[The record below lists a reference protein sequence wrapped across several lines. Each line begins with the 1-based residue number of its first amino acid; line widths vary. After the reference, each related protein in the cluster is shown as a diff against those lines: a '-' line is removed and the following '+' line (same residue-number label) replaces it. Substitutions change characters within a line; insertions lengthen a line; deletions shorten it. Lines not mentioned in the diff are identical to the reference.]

1 MFKQLSS
8 VISTMLFALLF
19 SGCGDALKDQQN
31 DLNSQK
37 EASPSPKESEPVR
50 VNGYVSPIN
59 IMVDGVSYVDSE
71 DFYTQEVDRLTEK
84 VKEQYPEHKLYFDAE
99 IGLRDLKRDLSVF
112 LVATNEGRADETMVN
127 GKGQFSFELPSKS
140 DLKQTYL
147 LRAYK
152 RIGLRLQK
160 GNETI
165 SWCYN
170 LSAER
175 EVMIETDK
183 SLILREFSTKLT
195 KYQCNT
201 KKDSGISLPYPDMPG
216 VPVKEAFEESETWPG
231 YGPQP
236 KAKTKSTAPVVAP
249 KEISPSPT
257 PEATENGIENF
268 SE

>member
-1 MFKQLSS
+1 MKKHLVLLLS
-8 VISTMLFALLF
+8 ILFF
-19 SGCGDALKDQQN
+19 VGCGSALDDQQKG
-31 DLNSQK
+31 LSTEKSQQD
-37 EASPSPKESEPVR
+37 SPSTGSDKATK

-59 IMVDGVSYVDSE
+59 IMVDGVSYMDSE
-71 DFYTQEVDRLTEK
+71 DFYTQEVDRLAAK
-84 VKEQYPEHKLYFDAE
+84 VREQYPEHKLYFDAE
-99 IGLRDLKRDLSVF
+99 VGLRDLKRDLSVF
-112 LVATNEGRADETMVN
+112 LVATNEGLADETVVN

-160 GNETI
+160 DKETI

-170 LSAER
+170 LSAEK
-175 EVMIETDK
+175 EVMIEEDK

-231 YGPQP
+231 YGPTP
-236 KAKTKSTAPVVAP
+236 KPKTSATAPVVVP
-249 KEISPSPT
+249 KDPTPVPSPVA
-257 PEATENGIENF
+257 PQNNSENF
-268 SE
+268 

>member
-1 MFKQLSS
+1 MKKH
-8 VISTMLFALLF
+8 LLF
-19 SGCGDALKDQQN
+19 LFSILFFVGCGSALDDQKSDLSKDESQQ
-31 DLNSQK
+31 DTSSTVSDK
-37 EASPSPKESEPVR
+37 ATR
-50 VNGYVSPIN
+50 INGYVSPIN

-71 DFYTQEVDRLTEK
+71 DFYTQEVDRLAEK
-84 VKEQYPEHKLYFDAE
+84 VREQYPEHKLYFDAE
-99 IGLRDLKRDLSVF
+99 VGLRDLKRDLSVF
-112 LVATNEGRADETMVN
+112 LVATNEGLADETVVN

-160 GNETI
+160 DKETI

-170 LSAER
+170 LSAEK
-175 EVMIETDK
+175 EVMIEADK

-231 YGPQP
+231 YGPMP
-236 KAKTKSTAPVVAP
+236 KPKTSTEVPIVAP
-249 KEISPSPT
+249 KEPAPSPSPV
-257 PEATENGIENF
+257 ASQEN
-268 SE
+268 SEES